1 VNSKVVLWR
10 VWQGIVASPNHGES
24 DMQTATFEQAQQVV
38 DQLSI
43 RDQAR
48 LLEYL
53 TPRVVDTVVA
63 IKQAEAIESEFLPQA
78 WQELFRIGDSIAAL
92 EASDQETLTETV
104 VSMRR

>member
-1 VNSKVVLWR
+1 
-10 VWQGIVASPNHGES
+10 
-24 DMQTATFEQAQQVV
+24 MQTTTFEQAQQIV
-38 DQLSI
+38 DQLDI

-53 TPRVVDTVVA
+53 TPRVVDTIVM
-63 IKQAEAIESEFLPQA
+63 IKQAEAKKGDSLPQA

-92 EASDQETLTETV
+92 EAVDEMTLTETV